1 MKRKSLES
9 ESTNDA
15 QPTSES
21 EQSSKRPKLIVTA
34 VTELKRIEPIRK
46 QLGLR
51 GKGLLRQMLKEQQ
64 IRLTQRQRRSD
75 VLQAQLKGVKEYQS
89 DLENVLCS
97 TKQSWTKLEAQLRA
111 ILMVRNTE
119 SLRTNLPDIANTA
132 LWTELSK
139 FASQYGDKSSGT
151 EENSSAW
158 PNDDNEQK
166 LIRWTKKLIVE
177 ILDIFKAQAS
187 SAAKVRAEVLVNSG
201 IDSARLVVLKKDIAS
216 EDQRRLEIT
225 KLTNELLLLQSK
237 EYEIRWKLA
246 DATGRISWLEDE
258 NHQIVLMYNNLVR
271 NYTHKCLQKEKE
283 RVEMKL
289 NESKEESAG
298 FGEEYAE
305 GSIGAKN
312 RQLKLRLEEIRDI
325 GNEVISLEKQLNLI
339 KREKTELKSQVD
351 AFISLCYGRE
361 SEAVEMAQTRET
373 LNLALMESKKR
384 HKEDISRLENEQEQL
399 RRRFRKQIEAAQQEA
414 IHCRTLMHRHLSQLE
429 RLGDVSK
436 YKDLI
441 KVFEEQNNDLCKE
454 LGKLRTENAKLYEQ
468 FGTQKLKEENQ
479 ELKKR
484 IGKLETA
491 KLRRAWEALPP
502 DTRSQYKKCVE
513 QIVIIQRNKVQE
525 SKDAQK
531 TIQLLSQQLNK
542 SAKAVSDCQT
552 RHEEEEKN
560 MLEKIKN
567 VTEQNTNLV
576 NQSATWNVRLKQSN
590 EEKKQLLMKIAKL
603 NEILRSQQL
612 ATQNYQIR
620 VTNSQ
625 ERLKH
630 IKNEYNASQK
640 TCGSLKRETE
650 LSNQKVSALAVK
662 AKAKEKLID
671 QCLSEVQTKTEDLR
685 KALSSIKRLE
695 EKQLTAKR
703 KHGRILRKDY
713 EEHEIEVL
721 KTQIEILQGKLSC
734 TLCRIRQKEVVMG
747 CSHLFCKS
755 CITSLMKSRNRKCPI
770 CRERVSQPIK
780 FQL

>member
-1 MKRKSLES
+1 MNMRMVL
-9 ESTNDA
+9 
-15 QPTSES
+15 
-21 EQSSKRPKLIVTA
+21 
-34 VTELKRIEPIRK
+34 
-46 QLGLR
+46 LG
-51 GKGLLRQMLKEQQ
+51 Q
-64 IRLTQRQRRSD
+64 
-75 VLQAQLKGVKEYQS
+75 
-89 DLENVLCS
+89 
-97 TKQSWTKLEAQLRA
+97 
-111 ILMVRNTE
+111 
-119 SLRTNLPDIANTA
+119 
-132 LWTELSK
+132 
-139 FASQYGDKSSGT
+139 
-151 EENSSAW
+151 
-158 PNDDNEQK
+158 
-166 LIRWTKKLIVE
+166 
-177 ILDIFKAQAS
+177 
-187 SAAKVRAEVLVNSG
+187 
-201 IDSARLVVLKKDIAS
+201 
-216 EDQRRLEIT
+216 
-225 KLTNELLLLQSK
+225 
-237 EYEIRWKLA
+237 
-246 DATGRISWLEDE
+246 
-258 NHQIVLMYNNLVR
+258 
-271 NYTHKCLQKEKE
+271 
-283 RVEMKL
+283 
-289 NESKEESAG
+289 
-298 FGEEYAE
+298 
-305 GSIGAKN
+305 KN
-312 RQLKLRLEEIRDI
+312 RQLRLRLEEIRDI
-325 GNEVISLEKQLNLI
+325 GNEVLTLEKQLNLI

-468 FGTQKLKEENQ
+468 FRTQKLKEENQ

-491 KLRRAWEALPP
+491 KLRKAWEALPP
-502 DTRSQYKKCVE
+502 DTRIQHKKYVE
-513 QIVIIQRNKVQE
+513 QIVIIQRNKIEESQNAQE
-525 SKDAQK
+525 
-531 TIQLLSQQLNK
+531 TIQLLSQQVNK

-552 RHEEEEKN
+552 RHEEKEKS

-567 VTEQNTNLV
+567 ITEQNTNLV

-590 EEKKQLLMKIAKL
+590 EEKKQLLMKIGKL
-603 NEILRSQQL
+603 NEILRIQQL
-612 ATQNYQIR
+612 ATQNYQLR
-620 VTNSQ
+620 VTNGR
-625 ERLKH
+625 ERLKY
-630 IKNEYNASQK
+630 IKNEYNVSQK

-650 LSNQKVSALAVK
+650 LSNQKVTALAVK